1 MKILG
6 LDLGCRRVGVAV
18 SDPGG
23 VVAHPLDQLEVTSR
37 RAFLE
42 AVARLVA
49 DQGVGRVVVGMPL
62 LADGRRGQ
70 QARWTDQVVAA
81 LRQALPVPVTVWDE
95 RYSTHEA
102 DEAMREAGLKPH
114 LRRARRDKVAAT
126 LMLQAYL
133 DSGAPPAP

>member
-6 LDLGCRRVGVAV
+6 LDLGRRRVGVAV

-23 VVAHPLDQLEVTSR
+23 VVAHPLDQLEVTGR
-37 RAFLE
+37 RALLE

-70 QARWTDQVVAA
+70 QARWTDEVVAA

-133 DSGAPPAP
+133 DSGAPLSP